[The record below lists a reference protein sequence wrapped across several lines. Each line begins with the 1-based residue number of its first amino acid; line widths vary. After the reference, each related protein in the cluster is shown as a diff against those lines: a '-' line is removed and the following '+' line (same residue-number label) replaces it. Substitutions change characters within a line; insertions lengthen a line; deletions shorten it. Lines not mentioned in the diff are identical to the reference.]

1 MEENSLISNHDF
13 SLKMLDIKRYFSHN
27 FQDIF
32 TSLEHKVEMTIS
44 MLIWYRF
51 FDKCVLRGFIDKIGI
66 LSINPL
72 KMHLSKKR
80 YPVNI

>member
-1 MEENSLISNHDF
+1 MSRVFMKNHD
-13 SLKMLDIKRYFSHN
+13 LRKTYDIKRYSSDN
-27 FQDIF
+27 YQDIV
-32 TSLEHKVEMTIS
+32 TSFGHKVDTTIS
-44 MLIWYRF
+44 MLTWYHF

-80 YPVNI
+80 